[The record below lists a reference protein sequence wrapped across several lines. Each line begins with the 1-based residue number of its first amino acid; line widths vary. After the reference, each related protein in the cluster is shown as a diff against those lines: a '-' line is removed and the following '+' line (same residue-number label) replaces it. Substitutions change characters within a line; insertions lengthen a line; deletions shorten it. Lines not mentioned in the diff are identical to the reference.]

1 MIHKALYLER
11 RKHKFSQTE
20 IAEVLGISLQA
31 YNQMESGKRDTLTVG
46 NLVLI
51 CQHMGILP
59 ETILIKARRID
70 CEV

>member
-1 MIHKALYLER
+1 MIHKALYEER
-11 RKHKFSQTE
+11 RKNKFSQTE
-20 IAEVLGISLQA
+20 IAELLGISLQA

-51 CQHMGILP
+51 CKHMGIMP
-59 ETILIKARRID
+59 ETILIKARRLD